1 MAEQAKQDS
10 DEKKT
15 DNEEKGKLPHVRD
28 AGPRHMK
35 DKPVRKWGK
44 VDQES
49 DESFPASD
57 PPGNY

>member
-1 MAEQAKQDS
+1 MAQEADRNKDGQEDG
-10 DEKKT
+10 EK
-15 DNEEKGKLPHVRD
+15 DKLPHVRD
-28 AGPRHMK
+28 AGPDHMK
-35 DKPVRKWGK
+35 DKPRRRWGK